1 MYEHEKNND
10 FVIKLFNPLSKGQ
23 WDQVYSLINR
33 VNRIVE
39 PQANVRFLFKV
50 QNNNGFRILVDAEQ
64 SYVQLAIE
72 CMS

>member
-10 FVIKLFNPLSKGQ
+10 FVIRLFNPLSKGQ

-39 PQANVRFLFKV
+39 PQANVRFYLKYRTRTV
-50 QNNNGFRILVDAEQ
+50 SE
-64 SYVQLAIE
+64 S
-72 CMS
+72 